1 MTAWTKLLIG
11 PTATIRQAIETIDA
25 GGMQIAFVV
34 DADNRLLGTVSDGDI
49 RRAILR
55 GADLNASATQI
66 MNPHPLVARPGDD
79 RDTVLA
85 VMQARQI
92 HRVPVLDSA
101 GRMVGLDVFDELV
114 RPARRDN
121 LVVLMAG
128 GRGTRLHPLTTERP
142 KPMLVIGARPI
153 LENILLNFIEHGF
166 HRFYVS
172 VKYKAEMVKEH
183 FGDGSNWNVTI
194 RYLEETEAMGTAGCL
209 TLLPET
215 PAQAVVVM
223 NGDVLT
229 RVNLHLLLDFHEH
242 HRASATMC
250 VREYDFQVPYG
261 VVRLDDHRLV
271 GIEEKP
277 IQRFFVSAGIYVL
290 EPAVLKLLPQGTAYD
305 MPTLFEALVQN
316 KMETVVFPIR
326 EYWLDVGRH
335 ADLEKAGNDHPMWLP

>member
-1 MTAWTKLLIG
+1 MTEWTNLLIG
-11 PTATIRQAIETIDA
+11 PATTIRKAIETIDA
-25 GGMQIAFVV
+25 GGMQIVFVV
-34 DADNRLLGTVSDGDI
+34 DEEGCLLGTVSDGDV

-55 GADLNASATQI
+55 SVDLEAPVTQI
-66 MNPHPLVARPGDD
+66 MNRHPLVARTGDD

-85 VMQARQI
+85 EMHAKQI
-92 HRVPVLDSA
+92 HRVPVVDSA
-101 GRMVGLDVFDELV
+101 GRMVGLDVFDEMV

-128 GRGTRLHPLTTERP
+128 GRGSRLHPLTTERP
-142 KPMLVIGARPI
+142 KPMLMVGDKPI

-172 VKYKAEMVKEH
+172 VNYKAEMVKDY
-183 FGDGSNWNVTI
+183 FGNGSKWNVTI

-209 TLLPET
+209 TLLPEAPT
-215 PAQAVVVM
+215 QPLVVM

-229 RVNLHLLLDFHEH
+229 KVNLHLLLDFHDH

-261 VVRLDDHRLV
+261 VVKLEDHRLV

-290 EPAVLKLLPQGTAYD
+290 EPTALKLLPRKAPFD
-305 MPTLFEALVQN
+305 MPNLFEALVQN
-316 KMETVVFPIR
+316 NMATVVFPIR